1 MKHNLIALGLISI
14 LTGLAG
20 PQSGVAQDSSAPYT
34 VNPVSPSNASPAAVA
49 IKSRIEAWGYGDV
62 KDLSR
67 DRTGS
72 WHAHVIRNEVEIA
85 VSVDKGGRITAPSA
99 NKQLAARCSQ
109 LFGIASHYVS
119 GGAGA
124 EGSLGSNM
132 GVIDAG
138 LDCEKGRYDEGIQA
152 LEKVLN
158 GQRIS
163 YPPS

>member
-14 LTGLAG
+14 LTDLAG

-72 WHAHVIRNEVEIA
+72 GTPM
-85 VSVDKGGRITAPSA
+85 S
-99 NKQLAARCSQ
+99 
-109 LFGIASHYVS
+109 
-119 GGAGA
+119 
-124 EGSLGSNM
+124 
-132 GVIDAG
+132 
-138 LDCEKGRYDEGIQA
+138 
-152 LEKVLN
+152 
-158 GQRIS
+158 
-163 YPPS
+163 